1 MEIGAWNLEF
11 KLCCMD
17 LKTLK
22 KLTDYSYEIP
32 QNFRSDM
39 LVPARV
45 YADAEML
52 KEIGEDK
59 SLEQLINVATLPGIL
74 KYAIAMP
81 DIHEGYGFPIGGVA
95 AVDFETGVISPGGIG
110 YDINC
115 GVRLLVSPLNFEE
128 IKPHLANLANQMMR
142 DVPSGVGRGGNI
154 KLSNEQMDKV
164 LEGGAEALVN
174 AGYGKKEDLEKLES
188 NGKIREADAKCV
200 SQHAKN
206 RGKDQL
212 GTLGSGNHF
221 LEIQKVEEIYDKE
234 TAKTFGLKK
243 DGITLFVHTG
253 SRGLGHQVCTDYV
266 RLMLGKLKEWRI
278 ELPDRELACAPISS
292 KEGQNYLK
300 AMFAAANFAFANRQ
314 VITQTVRKAWE
325 RILSKAGLNYNLDI
339 VYDVAHNVGKI
350 EKHLIG
356 KKEKTMLV
364 HRKGATRCFAPNH
377 PDLPQI
383 YQKTGQPV
391 LIPGS
396 MGTASYVLAGTKT
409 AMEETFGTVCHGAG
423 RRMSRG
429 EAKRAV
435 TGSELRKQLE
445 EQGIIIRCASNSG
458 LAEEAPLAYKDI
470 NKVVEIVTAAGIAK
484 KVAKLKPLAV
494 IKGG

>member
-1 MEIGAWNLEF
+1 
-11 KLCCMD
+11 MD
-17 LKTLK
+17 LKNLK
-22 KLTDYSYEIP
+22 KLTDYLYEIP
-32 QNFRSDM
+32 QSFRSDM

-45 YADAEML
+45 YADMEML
-52 KEIGEDK
+52 KEIGEDR
-59 SLEQLINVATLPGIL
+59 SLDQLVNITTLRGIQ

-81 DIHEGYGFPIGGVA
+81 DIHEGYGFPIGGVV

-115 GVRLLVSPLNFEE
+115 GVRLLVSPLLHNE
-128 IKPHLANLANQMMR
+128 IEPHLVNLANQIMR
-142 DVPSGVGRGGNI
+142 DVPSGVGRGGDI
-154 KLSNEQMDKV
+154 ELSAEQMDKV
-164 LEGGAEALVN
+164 LEGGAEALVG

-188 NGKIREADAKCV
+188 NGRIKEADATCV
-200 SQHAKN
+200 SSHAKN
-206 RGKDQL
+206 RGRDQL

-221 LEIQKVEEIYDKE
+221 LEIQKIEEIYDEE
-234 TAKTFGLKK
+234 TAKIFGLKK
-243 DGITLFVHTG
+243 NGITVLIHTG

-266 RLMLGKLKEWRI
+266 RLMLGKLREWKI
-278 ELPDRELACAPISS
+278 DLPDRELACAPLGS
-292 KEGQNYLK
+292 KEGQDYLK
-300 AMFAAANFAFANRQ
+300 AMSAAANFAWANRQ

-325 RILSKAGLNYNLDI
+325 RILEKTGLNSNLEI
-339 VYDVAHNVGKI
+339 VYDVAHNVGKV
-350 EKHLIG
+350 EKHKIG
-356 KKEKTMLV
+356 KGEKTVLV

-377 PDLPQI
+377 PDLPQV

-396 MGTASYVLAGTKT
+396 MGTFSYVLAGLET

-429 EAKRAV
+429 EAKRTV

-445 EQGIIIRCASNSG
+445 EQGIIIRCASNAG
-458 LAEEAPLAYKDI
+458 LAEEAPLAYKDV
-470 NKVVEIVTAAGIAK
+470 NKVVNIVATAGIAK

-494 IKGG
+494 VKGG